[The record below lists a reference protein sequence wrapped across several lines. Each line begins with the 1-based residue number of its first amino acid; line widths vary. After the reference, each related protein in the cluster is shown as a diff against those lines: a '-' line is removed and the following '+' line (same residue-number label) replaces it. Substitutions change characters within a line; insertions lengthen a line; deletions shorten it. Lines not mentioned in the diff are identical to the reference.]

1 MANDELLDDPELQ
14 PDEGQAG
21 PNEALLSAED
31 PSESP
36 AGDEPGATPTADDA
50 QWSADRKRGYTEGTT
65 KRADELKAARSQ
77 AESLAM
83 ERESLRE
90 QIEFYKQQARKPA
103 PVDDAL
109 PEGVTEEIIRTR
121 TDPLLK
127 HSPMIKAM
135 REEIDQ
141 LKGHLRDAVTARPES
156 LVDDGDIPTD
166 IVIKIAPQLRKIAK
180 EQGITD
186 PRVLRLAAK
195 DLAAPVMAAE
205 LKRMR
210 EADTK
215 RQQQKAAA
223 LKAAQPS
230 ASGGMASGGASKDVA
245 EMSQD
250 ELLAMFAGIDGV

>member
-1 MANDELLDDPELQ
+1 MLDDPELQ
-14 PDEGQAG
+14 PAEGQDG
-21 PNEALLSAED
+21 PNETLLSAED

-36 AGDEPGATPTADDA
+36 AGDEPGETPKADDA

-77 AESLAM
+77 AENLAM
-83 ERESLRE
+83 ERESMRD
-90 QIEFYKQQARKPA
+90 QIEFYKQQAQRAAA
-103 PVDDAL
+103 PVADAL

-166 IVIKIAPQLRKIAK
+166 IVMKIAPQLRKIAK

-230 ASGGMASGGASKDVA
+230 ASGGVASGGAAKDVA

-250 ELLAMFAGIDGV
+250 ELLAMFTGINGV